1 MASSRKPRP
10 ATKKPKKPVS
20 KKPAPKKPVSK
31 KPAAKRSPSKKPVA
45 KRPPTKNPAAKKV
58 QERAPAATKPEVAPA
73 AAIAPLYLVEP
84 AAPYTHWMLCLADTH
99 SPIDLFEEEGHS
111 GNGYAWDSVA
121 RVTIER
127 AKLPAAGIDFNS
139 EGGTFV
145 AESDS
150 RDALVGL
157 GRELA
162 SLLRDPE
169 ALRQAIRAVPEDDW
183 DD

>member
-1 MASSRKPRP
+1 MATSRKPRP

-20 KKPAPKKPVSK
+20 KKPAAKKPAPK
-31 KPAAKRSPSKKPVA
+31 KPAAKRPQTKK
-45 KRPPTKNPAAKKV
+45 PAAKKV
-58 QERAPAATKPEVAPA
+58 QKRTPAATKPEVDPT

-99 SPIDLFEEEGHS
+99 SPIELFEEEGRS

-121 RVTIER
+121 RVTIKR

-145 AESDS
+145 AESES